1 MPRVYAPQMVQVC
14 LLQECVAI
22 RGPACDPK
30 HGECCC
36 RAEPKDETLST
47 EQAPKGTRRP
57 GLGSQVAE
65 DGQSVDD
72 GVEPPV
78 GGQTQADPRSHN
90 PPCNGQGTRDIN
102 PNEMRM
108 RSFC

>member
-1 MPRVYAPQMVQVC
+1 MPGVYAPQMVQVC
-14 LLQECVAI
+14 LLQKCVAVC
-22 RGPACDPK
+22 GPAREPK